1 MVFLLKRLRSDES
14 RDGVDAGIIPRSS
27 SETVEGLGQSLV
39 KQEFSRVWN
48 ELAVGKLKVEERAA
62 ARLLAQ
68 TLESLYDMNWGTC
81 SHSDFVASH

>member
-14 RDGVDAGIIPRSS
+14 REGVDAGIIPRSS
-27 SETVEGLGQSLV
+27 SETVEGLGQRLV
-39 KQEFSRVWN
+39 KQEFSRIWN

-68 TLESLYDMNWGTC
+68 TLESLYDMNWGMS
-81 SHSDFVASH
+81 SHPYFVGSC